1 MKNLFLAVVLFVG
14 LTTFA
19 QEKKGERREQI
30 TSDERVDLQVK
41 RLTKELTLDE
51 KQVKEVRILVA
62 KEVEKREAKRTE
74 MQAKKSENE
83 KMARPSKEEM
93 EARKADMEARK
104 AEMETRKTEM
114 KKEKDNMKA
123 EMKKVLTAE
132 QYTKWEQKLEDR
144 KEKMV
149 EKVKEKRAKR

>member
-19 QEKKGERREQI
+19 QEKKGERREKL
-30 TSDERVDLQVK
+30 TSEERVDLQIK

-62 KEVEKREAKRTE
+62 KEVEKREVKRTE
-74 MQAKKSENE
+74 MQAKKAERE
-83 KMARPSKEEM
+83 KLARPSKEEM
-93 EARKADMEARK
+93 EARKA
-104 AEMETRKTEM
+104 EM
-114 KKEKDNMKA
+114 KKEQASMKA
-123 EMKKVLTAE
+123 EMKKVLTAD

-149 EKVKEKRAKR
+149 EKVKEKRANR